1 MIYNKNG
8 EMFFYEDKMFIIGE
22 EVYAIESTFYGFL
35 WNITEI
41 RTGDDRETENE
52 GPDIYCK
59 LRTPVI
65 VRDKGILHDSDR
77 SALELVIMAPE
88 MLIPTREIGGGL
100 QKLKIF
106 AVIEDCVDEGEDKS
120 NTRLFTDQQHA
131 EIIRTLTRIW
141 NITRYT
147 TIV

>member
-1 MIYNKNG
+1 
-8 EMFFYEDKMFIIGE
+8 
-22 EVYAIESTFYGFL
+22 
-35 WNITEI
+35 
-41 RTGDDRETENE
+41 
-52 GPDIYCK
+52 
-59 LRTPVI
+59 
-65 VRDKGILHDSDR
+65 
-77 SALELVIMAPE
+77 MAPE